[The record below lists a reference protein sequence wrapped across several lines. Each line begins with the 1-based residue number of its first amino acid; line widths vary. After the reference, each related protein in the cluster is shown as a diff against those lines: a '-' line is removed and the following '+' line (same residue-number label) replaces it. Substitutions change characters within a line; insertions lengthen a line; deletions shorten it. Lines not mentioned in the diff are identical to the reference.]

1 MATPEPRHVK
11 EDKSTYPLGTSIRL
25 ATASRW
31 MGVGADQTEERSP
44 HFGETSMMVWREACT
59 LKTSRSHERG
69 LDHPPV
75 HVPHVRFVES
85 PSNFSY
91 MRWDRLV

>member
-11 EDKSTYPLGTSIRL
+11 EDKSTYPLDASIRL

-31 MGVGADQTEERSP
+31 MGVGAYQTEERSP

-59 LKTSRSHERG
+59 GKVKNEERA
-69 LDHPPV
+69 LQAPE
-75 HVPHVRFVES
+75 HVDV
-85 PSNFSY
+85 
-91 MRWDRLV
+91 DL

>member
-59 LKTSRSHERG
+59 GKVKNEERA
-69 LDHPPV
+69 LQALE
-75 HVPHVRFVES
+75 HVAGIV
-85 PSNFSY
+85 
-91 MRWDRLV
+91 